1 MFYIILPSPNS
12 TQVTHNFSMSR
23 SVSLRL
29 HDTRHGRMSVSSVP
43 NGPSDSLN
51 DYHNNRASPFATHH
65 VRSSSS
71 SRSATCYDD
80 GISNLFVARAV
91 GVAEVANQA
100 RKDPKSARGRRA
112 RGDTHLLHLRAHA
125 VVVAV
130 AQAVAAR
137 AAAKRANALARAVGS
152 ITRRLRR
159 KARRKEKTK
168 ARRGA
173 EAGI

>member
-1 MFYIILPSPNS
+1 
-12 TQVTHNFSMSR
+12 MSR
-23 SVSLRL
+23 SVSLRQ
-29 HDTRHGRMSVSSVP
+29 HDTRHGRVSVSPVP

-80 GISNLFVARAV
+80 GIYNLFVARAV

-137 AAAKRANALARAVGS
+137 AAAKRANALARVVGS